1 MKKKNFKNRL
11 LKSMG
16 GTEEQELMGLEMK
29 DLIDDD
35 CDQIIISTALF
46 KAFVQSSKTRK
57 NYDADKIKPLFK
69 YVVYLYNDTIQVTEK
84 YGGLTYLEKIC
95 ECLDY
100 LTISN
105 LTELSLEQLNLVLDC
120 TDGNILDIYMNIKEN
135 RHTLDKKDF
144 VIYSEMLKDNG
155 NFKAKNAKKTYA
167 YLQTIYNEN
176 TIFQDNVNYITFL
189 KNMTKLNQESI
200 LSMRMYQFL
209 EMFNLY
215 NINHENVNEAKGLV
229 NDLSDVNLGILA

>member
-189 KNMTKLNQESI
+189 KNMAKLNQESI